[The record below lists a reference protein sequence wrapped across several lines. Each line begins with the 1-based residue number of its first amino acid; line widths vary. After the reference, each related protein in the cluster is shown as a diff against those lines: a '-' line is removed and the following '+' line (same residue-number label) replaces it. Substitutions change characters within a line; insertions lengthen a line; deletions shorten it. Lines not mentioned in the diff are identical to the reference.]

1 MLRFLSD
8 IKGNCKISSNNCHV
22 EAFLVPV
29 QITPLLWLLRG
40 HICQFVR
47 IRDVPNLGD
56 KQQHEVCTKLGDKD
70 LKLFQNF
77 KYWVYPGLEIV

>member
-1 MLRFLSD
+1 MILKVIVRFLRT
-8 IKGNCKISSNNCHV
+8 IVMLKH
-22 EAFLVPV
+22 FLFLYKLPAA
-29 QITPLLWLLRG
+29 LALRG